1 MAAVP
6 DKLTWLITGCSSG
19 LGLSLVRIVQAGGH
33 KVIATS
39 RDPSRTPDLVR
50 EVEAKGGKWVR
61 LDVDDAGSGA
71 IVEALEKAGER
82 IDVLVNNA
90 GYSIHAPIE
99 TMTEDELRA
108 QMETMYFGPLRLIR
122 AVLPHQR
129 RRGFGVVANF
139 SSGAALEGQ
148 GSMGGYAGAKAGP
161 EAVTKVLAK
170 EVAPF
175 NIRVLTV
182 LLGSFDTNMPNAY
195 ILGKT
200 PFPEE
205 YKDTVSGLFIDYL
218 ESGTIVPKG
227 NKDKAMKAVYQ
238 LIVGEGFGA
247 GKENERFLPL
257 GSEMMA
263 RMTLVQDQLAHAKD
277 VFGEVTNGVGVAE

>member
-148 GSMGGYAGAKAGP
+148 GSMGGYAGAKAGLDG
-161 EAVTKVLAK
+161 ERGFFFDFSFFLSCVCCVDSVNSWLHSAV
-170 EVAPF
+170 
-175 NIRVLTV
+175 RLTNP
-182 LLGSFDTNMPNAY
+182 SFPDF
-195 ILGKT
+195 I
-200 PFPEE
+200 FPR
-205 YKDTVSGLFIDYL
+205 G
-218 ESGTIVPKG
+218 P
-227 NKDKAMKAVYQ
+227 
-238 LIVGEGFGA
+238 
-247 GKENERFLPL
+247 PC
-257 GSEMMA
+257 
-263 RMTLVQDQLAHAKD
+263 
-277 VFGEVTNGVGVAE
+277 